1 MPRLNLVSRAISVI
15 VVMAANALP
24 NVTMSN
30 MDSIGMLD
38 GLKYMVTLNYVSI
51 FNWLKPINDY
61 I

>member
-51 FNWLKPINDY
+51 FNLLKPINDY